1 MNVFLFFQA
10 SLKLSASRME
20 VLQRLKPSIKA
31 LLKLIEVN
39 YPFLSPFEAFQ
50 ITTVINITPKN
61 KLNKNKDVPIN
72 KKFSLSEGFGFLT
85 YLFNKSPKYVRTR
98 TKRIPKPLLISLS
111 SSYCRFFI
119 TNMITHGGKR

>member
-20 VLQRLKPSIKA
+20 VLQRLKSLVITRLR
-31 LLKLIEVN
+31 LLKLN
-39 YPFLSPFEAFQ
+39 YPFLSPFESFQ
-50 ITTVINITPKN
+50 ITPVIKTI
-61 KLNKNKDVPIN
+61 PIN
-72 KKFSLSEGFGFLT
+72 AINNTPVTLINKRVSFSRGFGFLT
-85 YLFNKSPKYVRTR
+85 YPFNKSPKYVRTR